1 MEEARRPQRPAEPSR
16 GSPPRSSR
24 GAGRREGWAEPS
36 SPGPPQT
43 RVAPQSPGRGAPG
56 PSAPSR
62 SALPRGEG
70 GARRGNR
77 PRSRGRWKRGR
88 VPAGGRP
95 ARSHWRRFLPR
106 GTPTRCGFLEV
117 PRALAPQSPDSRPRL
132 PAPPSP
138 APRPAPS
145 VGPGARAP
153 PALLS
158 LGAGTGQSVRR
169 QDSNSSPTCVQGYS
183 RRRKTMGHPH
193 FSASSR
199 VHVELYSLF

>member
-16 GSPPRSSR
+16 GSPRRSSR

-153 PALLS
+153 PRSSLAGCRDRAERAEAGLEFLS
-158 LGAGTGQSVRR
+158 YLRPRILTKEKNYGT
-169 QDSNSSPTCVQGYS
+169 PTLFCFLPCS
-183 RRRKTMGHPH
+183 RGII
-193 FSASSR
+193 
-199 VHVELYSLF
+199 